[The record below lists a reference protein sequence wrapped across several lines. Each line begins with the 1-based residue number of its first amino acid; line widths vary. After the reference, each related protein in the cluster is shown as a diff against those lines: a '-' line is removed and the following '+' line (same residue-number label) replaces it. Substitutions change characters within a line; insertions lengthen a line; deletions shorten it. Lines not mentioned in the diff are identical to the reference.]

1 MPLRFHWSLSQV
13 GDKFRR
19 ANATTDMR
27 GLFSLEEQIEFAR
40 MAEQSGI
47 ESLLMAFGFTRPDP
61 MTLSAA
67 LGMATK
73 KIKFMVACR
82 PGVIVPT
89 AFVQQIN
96 TLSTLTNGRV
106 CINIVTGHSPHELRY
121 YGDFLEHDQRY
132 ERTDE
137 FLSVCRAFWESP
149 GTEVNFTGAHYRVEN
164 GKINTPFVSSNAKR
178 PEIFLGGNSELAQQ
192 LAIRHANCLW
202 RFADAPENLRRMA
215 AQIQS
220 TGKELGLLVSI
231 LARPTRE
238 AARRDAYAMIE
249 GLNKGPKKF
258 GKEFAQKT
266 DSVAYKST
274 LDLAEKSQSDWL
286 TPWLW
291 TGAIPHLG
299 SPAIALVGSAED
311 IASALLQYKEAG
323 ITQFLFMG
331 WPDLDEM
338 TFFGRE
344 ILPLVREKEEEHEI
358 AKADGKHAVA

>member
-19 ANATTDMR
+19 ANATTEMK
-27 GLFSLEEQIEFAR
+27 GLLGLEPQIEFSRA
-40 MAEQSGI
+40 AEESGI

-67 LGMATK
+67 LGMVTE

-82 PGVIVPT
+82 PGVTSPT

-96 TLSTLTNGRV
+96 TLSALTNGRV

-137 FLSVCRAFWESP
+137 FLTVCRSFWRRD
-149 GTEVNFTGAHYRVEN
+149 GEVNFQGKHYTIEGGRL
-164 GKINTPFVSSNAKR
+164 NTPFVSSKEAS
-178 PEIFLGGNSELAQQ
+178 PEIYLGGNSDTAERLAV
-192 LAIRHANCLW
+192 RHANCLW
-202 RFADAPENLRRMA
+202 RFADTPQNLEHRVPS
-215 AQIQS
+215 IVS
-220 TGKELGLLVSI
+220 SGIEVGLLVSI

-238 AARRDAYAMIE
+238 QARHDAFSMIQAVSARSQQ
-249 GLNKGPKKF
+249 F

-266 DSVAYKST
+266 DSVAYRST
-274 LDLAEKSQSDWL
+274 LELAEKNKTEWL

-291 TGAIPHLG
+291 TGAIPYLG
-299 SPAIALVGSAED
+299 SPAIALVGSFED
-311 IASALLQYKEAG
+311 IASAILEYKKVG
-323 ITQFLFMG
+323 VSQFLFMG

-338 TFFGRE
+338 VSFGKSV
-344 ILPLVREKEEEHEI
+344 LPLIRRKEEEAASLMET
-358 AKADGKHAVA
+358 AREAVS